1 MTTALV
7 VSGFFP
13 YDSQWVHGV
22 YQRLGTQVQALA
34 KVVDRIDCLFL
45 VPVDQDCAPDVVRE
59 HEVRLRRLWS
69 PAISLRLAPTILEDG
84 PKSLW
89 HRVGQ
94 GVFDFHAQLI
104 VRPTSTEAA
113 IGAVSAALDAQPDII
128 LAHRLS
134 SMCALMKIAR
144 QAPEKMR
151 GVPLFFDLDD
161 IEHVTLFRR
170 LLHDPGWPAERLLL
184 LQVPTLML
192 AEIQAMRL
200 AAATFVCSEADRRYL
215 ARFTRSTG
223 VQVVPNSITF
233 PLLDDGDA
241 SEPLVLFVGAM
252 GYRPNAQ
259 AADSL
264 VQEIWPAVRAQVP
277 AARLVIIGPGREHA
291 ASYHSADPSVT
302 FAGFVDDLQSWYRR
316 ARVVCCPIYHGGGT
330 RVKIIEAA
338 AHAKAIVSTRL
349 GAEGL
354 NFEDGR
360 EIILRDAPAQL
371 AEACVRLLADPH
383 GAARLGK
390 AALQKAYA
398 TYERAAVVDQLAGI
412 FRAGAAVNLR
422 DHAYRRQFER
432 ANVSAMPDRTR
443 VSVVIPVYNAER
455 YLEASVRSAL
465 ASDLSELEIVIVDDG
480 STDRSAEIIREIADP
495 RIVLI
500 QTHASGGPAR
510 PRNIGIAHARAPY
523 VALLDADD
531 LIKPDKLSSAAT
543 ALDRHPE
550 AGFAFADFEKIDGD
564 GRILQSSVIM
574 QIPTFRE
581 LVSESGEDSWRL
593 IPRSELERGLLGTN
607 FIGTSGVILRKSV
620 LSDIGVFD
628 ESLVYCEDRD
638 LWFRLAH
645 SCSALYR
652 EQIGHSYRVAPGS
665 LTYKPTLRTARDRI
679 TVIRRERARRKTG
692 RERRHLDRLIAEN
705 LATIGY
711 EHRRCHKR
719 FRSAVSFL
727 QAFVTHPDIRWMRAL
742 VGSLASLDP
751 Q

>member
-7 VSGFFP
+7 VSRFFP
-13 YDSQWVHGV
+13 YDSQRVHGV
-22 YQRLGTQVQALA
+22 YQRLATQVQALA

-59 HEVRLRRLWS
+59 HEERLRRLWS
-69 PAISLRLAPTILEDG
+69 PAISIRLAPTVLEDG

-94 GVFDFHAQLI
+94 GVFDFHAQLV
-104 VRPTSTEAA
+104 VRPANTEAA
-113 IGAVSAALDAQPDII
+113 IDAVRTALDARPDII

-134 SMCALMKIAR
+134 SMCVFMRIAR
-144 QAPEKMR
+144 RAPDKLR
-151 GVPLFFDLDD
+151 GVPLFFDMDD

-170 LLHDPGWPAERLLL
+170 VLHDPGWPAERLLL
-184 LQVPTLML
+184 LQLPTLML

-200 AAATFVCSEADRRYL
+200 TTATFVCSEADRRYL
-215 ARFTRSTG
+215 ARFARTAH
-223 VQVVPNSITF
+223 VQTVPNSVDF
-233 PLLDDGDA
+233 PHLDDGDA
-241 SEPLVLFVGAM
+241 SEPLVLFVGAL

-264 VQEIWPAVRAQVP
+264 VQEIWPTVRAQIP
-277 AARLVIIGPGREHA
+277 AARLVIIGPGPQHT
-291 ASYHSADPSVT
+291 ASYHSVDPSVT
-302 FAGFVDDLQSWYRR
+302 FAGFVDDLHSWYRR
-316 ARVVCCPIYHGGGT
+316 ARVVCCPIYHGSGT
-330 RVKIIEAA
+330 RLKIIEAA

-354 NFEDGR
+354 HFADGR
-360 EIILRDAPAQL
+360 EIMLRDAPAQL
-371 AEACVRLLADPH
+371 AEACVRLLSDPP

-390 AALQKAYA
+390 AALQKARG

-412 FRAGAAVNLR
+412 FRASCAVDLR
-422 DHAYRRQFER
+422 RHAHRRPLES
-432 ANVSAMPDRTR
+432 ASVSAMPDRAR

-455 YLEASVRSAL
+455 YVEASVRSAL
-465 ASDLSELEIVIVDDG
+465 ASNLSELEIVIVDDG
-480 STDRSAEIIREIADP
+480 STDRSAEIVREIGDP

-500 QTHASGGPAR
+500 QTSASGGPAR
-510 PRNIGIAHARAPY
+510 PRNIGIARARAPY

-531 LIKPDKLSSAAT
+531 LIKPDKLSSAAA

-564 GRILQSSVIM
+564 GRILQSSVIT
-574 QIPTFRE
+574 QIRTFRE
-581 LVSESGEDSWRL
+581 LVSESDEDSWRL

-607 FIGTSGVILRKSV
+607 FIGTSGIILRKSV
-620 LSDIGVFD
+620 LSDSGAFD

-645 SCSALYR
+645 RYCALYR

-665 LTYKPTLRTARDRI
+665 LTYKPTLRTAQDRI
-679 TVIRRERARRKTG
+679 TVLRREKARRKTSH
-692 RERRHLDRLIAEN
+692 ERRQLDRQIAEN

-711 EHRRCHKR
+711 EYRGSRQSL
-719 FRSAVSFL
+719 RSAASFL
-727 QAFVTHPDIRWMRAL
+727 QAFATHPDLRWMRAL
-742 VGSLASLDP
+742 LGSLARRRR
-751 Q
+751 